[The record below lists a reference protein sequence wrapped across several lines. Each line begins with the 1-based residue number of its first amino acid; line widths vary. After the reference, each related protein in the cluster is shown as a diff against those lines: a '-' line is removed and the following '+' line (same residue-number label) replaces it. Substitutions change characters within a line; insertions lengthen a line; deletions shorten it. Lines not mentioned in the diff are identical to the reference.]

1 MKQTPQEERL
11 QALISPVI
19 EDHSLAIVMLK
30 VTSSDKNGTT
40 LQIMVE
46 HPDTGKVT
54 LDECASVSREIS
66 ALLDVEDPITEA
78 FRLEVSS
85 PGIDRPLVKPQ
96 DYENYK
102 GLEAKLEIEPPMD
115 GRKRFRGKLM
125 GIEDNNVCIEMDT
138 GEAVIPFA
146 AIQKAKLVMTDELLK
161 FTRKT

>member
-11 QALISPVI
+11 QALITPVV
-19 EDHSLAIVMLK
+19 EDHGLGVVVLK
-30 VTSSDKNGTT
+30 VTGSDKHGTT

-46 HPDTGKVT
+46 HPETGKVT

-66 ALLDVEDPITEA
+66 ALLDVEDPIAEA

-115 GRKRFRGKLM
+115 GRKRFRGKLI
-125 GIEDNNVCIEMDT
+125 GIENNNVSIEIDS

-146 AIQKAKLVMTDELLK
+146 TIQKAKLVMTDELLK
-161 FTRKT
+161 LTSKT